1 VNAALAQHAARGSA
15 IAAIACALLV
25 TAAPLR
31 AQTPSPTVSPSLPAR
46 AGEFARLEPV
56 VQQALAAAAPFTV
69 TIETFGG
76 TRQVAREEGPMDGE
90 AAPPKPRPAPRTKPK
105 PKQAAPP
112 KDGPHPSPDGKP
124 DEAKPPRAGKPPSGD
139 APNDGTPS
147 QGKPAEPDAPPD
159 GDKPD
164 TPDKPDKQPKK
175 PLVAPGSGGFVPAQG
190 RATGVVLTADGWIL
204 CARYALALEPTTILV
219 TVPGRGTLTAVR
231 AGEDTSRGLA
241 LLKIDADDLPVPTF
255 VQPAE
260 VRVGQWALALGRT
273 FADDLPTVHLGI
285 VSAKGRQFGR
295 ALQIDAGTSPAN
307 YGGPVVDLRGRVLG
321 IAVPLSPSGRNAGVE
336 WYDSGVG
343 FAATIADIGPLLARM
358 QQGQALQRGWLG
370 VQFDPAW
377 LGPGA
382 KVAVVDPRGPAH
394 AAGVQKGDVLVQI
407 GGEAVRN
414 APHALTRISAC
425 LGGDRLSLVVRR
437 ADGSEA
443 AVADLAL
450 ADAPWSEQ
458 QRQPDAETPASFP
471 LPEPQQGR

>member
-1 VNAALAQHAARGSA
+1 MSAHRGD
-15 IAAIACALLV
+15 
-25 TAAPLR
+25 R
-31 AQTPSPTVSPSLPAR
+31 RQGAR
-46 AGEFARLEPV
+46 APWPSAVCFAATAWALGVASLTAQAPPADEFVRLEPV

-76 TRQVAREEGPMDGE
+76 TRQVERAEGPMDGE
-90 AAPPKPRPAPRTKPK
+90 APPKARPRPVPKPKLKPK
-105 PKQAAPP
+105 P
-112 KDGPHPSPDGKP
+112 D
-124 DEAKPPRAGKPPSGD
+124 D
-139 APNDGTPS
+139 AP
-147 QGKPAEPDAPPD
+147 
-159 GDKPD
+159 DK
-164 TPDKPDKQPKK
+164 DKDSDKQPKQPKK
-175 PLVAPGSGGFVPAQG
+175 PLVAPATGFQQAQG

-219 TVPGRGTLTAVR
+219 TVPGRGTLTATR

-255 VQPAE
+255 VPPAD

-273 FADDLPTVHLGI
+273 FADDLPTVHFGI

-307 YGGPVVDLRGRVLG
+307 YGGPVVDVQGRVLG

-414 APHALTRISAC
+414 APHALTRISAR

-443 AVADLAL
+443 AVADLVL

>member
-1 VNAALAQHAARGSA
+1 
-15 IAAIACALLV
+15 
-25 TAAPLR
+25 
-31 AQTPSPTVSPSLPAR
+31 
-46 AGEFARLEPV
+46 
-56 VQQALAAAAPFTV
+56 
-69 TIETFGG
+69 
-76 TRQVAREEGPMDGE
+76 
-90 AAPPKPRPAPRTKPK
+90 
-105 PKQAAPP
+105 
-112 KDGPHPSPDGKP
+112 
-124 DEAKPPRAGKPPSGD
+124 
-139 APNDGTPS
+139 
-147 QGKPAEPDAPPD
+147 
-159 GDKPD
+159 
-164 TPDKPDKQPKK
+164 
-175 PLVAPGSGGFVPAQG
+175 
-190 RATGVVLTADGWIL
+190 
-204 CARYALALEPTTILV
+204 
-219 TVPGRGTLTAVR
+219 
-231 AGEDTSRGLA
+231 
-241 LLKIDADDLPVPTF
+241 
-255 VQPAE
+255 
-260 VRVGQWALALGRT
+260 
-273 FADDLPTVHLGI
+273 
-285 VSAKGRQFGR
+285 
-295 ALQIDAGTSPAN
+295 
-307 YGGPVVDLRGRVLG
+307 VLG

-414 APHALTRISAC
+414 APHALTRISAR

-443 AVADLAL
+443 AVADLVL